1 MLLRI
6 LLRIL
11 LRMLLRYYFKCYF
24 SPSSTS
30 WSPQTPLF
38 GRFNWFTCVM
48 RWLMTK
54 ILSDH
59 RPTQKATF
67 QKCCGKQKSGT
78 WWPITLFKYRSY
90 QPEHGS
96 TFPFSFVFF
105 AFLCLF
111 FAFSLPFLCLFGL
124 SFFIWLLFFCW
135 FVVFFFSSLD
145 ASPKSII
152 DDCKIA
158 IEEPRELSHLQLY
171 SMKSDLTDDGARHG
185 DVISKCTILSQ
196 HLSLMVSS
204 LVNRENNCY
213 CFVQK
218 KVLKNPIF
226 CHNLPVFRSKLVKFS
241 IFGI

>member
-111 FAFSLPFLCLFGL
+111 FAFSLPFWPIFLHLATLFL
-124 SFFIWLLFFCW
+124 LICCFFLFFSRRQSEINHRWLQNSHRGAQRAFPSPTLFDEKW
-135 FVVFFFSSLD
+135 FDRWWCPPWRRYKQMHHFIAAFITD
-145 ASPKSII
+145 GII
-152 DDCKIA
+152 TC
-158 IEEPRELSHLQLY
+158 Q
-171 SMKSDLTDDGARHG
+171 
-185 DVISKCTILSQ
+185 
-196 HLSLMVSS
+196 
-204 LVNRENNCY
+204 
-213 CFVQK
+213 
-218 KVLKNPIF
+218 
-226 CHNLPVFRSKLVKFS
+226 
-241 IFGI
+241 